1 MKISGQAVVNAV
13 AWLYRTFLK
22 GRNVKIGGTEVA
34 LPSQGQSAVPPP
46 RTGLDQP
53 HQFNKGPLR

>member
-1 MKISGQAVVNAV
+1 MKISGQTIANAV
-13 AWLYRTFLK
+13 AWIYKTFLR
-22 GRNVKIGGTEVA
+22 GRVVKIGGQEVT